1 MLPLPGCDPRVNVVV
16 LGARLIDEIRADGY
30 SVEKLLFELP
40 AKLKVSTDHIIL
52 TLDWLF
58 AISVIDMDQGMVRIK

>member
-1 MLPLPGCDPRVNVVV
+1 MLPLPGCDPRVNIVV
-16 LGARLIDEIRADGY
+16 LGARLIDEIRADSY

-40 AKLKVSTDHIIL
+40 SKLKVSTDHIIL
-52 TLDWLF
+52 TLDWLY

>member
-1 MLPLPGCDPRVNVVV
+1 MLPLPGCDPIVNIVV
-16 LGARLIDEIRADGY
+16 LGARLIDEIRTDNC

-40 AKLKVSTDHIIL
+40 SKLKVSTDHIIL

-58 AISVIDMDQGMVRIK
+58 AISVVDVDQGMVRIK

>member
-30 SVEKLLFELP
+30 GVEKLLFELP
-40 AKLKVSTDHIIL
+40 PKLKVSTDHIIL

>member
-1 MLPLPGCDPRVNVVV
+1 MLPLPGCDPIVNVVV
-16 LGARLIDEIRADGY
+16 LGARLIDEIRTDNC

-40 AKLKVSTDHIIL
+40 SKLKVSTDHIIL

-58 AISVIDMDQGMVRIK
+58 AISVVYVDQGMVRIK

>member
-1 MLPLPGCDPRVNVVV
+1 MLPLPGCNPRVNVVV
-16 LGARLIDEIRADGY
+16 LGAHLIDEIRAENC

-40 AKLKVSTDHIIL
+40 SKLKVSTDHIIL

-58 AISVIDMDQGMVRIK
+58 AISVVDVDQGMVRIK